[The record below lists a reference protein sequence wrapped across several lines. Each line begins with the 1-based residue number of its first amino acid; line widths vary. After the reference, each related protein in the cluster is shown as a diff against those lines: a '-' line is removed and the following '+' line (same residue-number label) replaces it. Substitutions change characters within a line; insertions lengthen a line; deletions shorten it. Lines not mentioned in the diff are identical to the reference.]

1 MLGPSAGVSVGG
13 VFTGAL
19 GRFPI
24 QFSCGAYLRL
34 NFYAWGSVRVVLNG
48 FVLPL
53 LFQRFALGS
62 VALLFDATRLTH
74 HKLAFA
80 SFVLLVCPY
89 II

>member
-1 MLGPSAGVSVGG
+1 MLGPSAGVNVGG
-13 VFTGAL
+13 VFTGVL
-19 GRFPI
+19 GRFSTG
-24 QFSCGAYLRL
+24 FGCGAWLRL
-34 NFYAWGSVRVVLNG
+34 NFYAWGSVRVVLCG

-80 SFVLLVCPY
+80 SFVLLVFP
-89 II
+89 I